1 MPNAFDPIT
10 AIQETT
16 VGKRLFIG
24 RATPGPQQRLLMQ
37 HFEVSSFGAAIFMF
51 VFAAQMEDRQESL
64 TDIAERYGIT
74 GTPYRTL
81 LNEYFTL
88 VKKKMIVPIPYRKNA
103 SPLCCAVEPF
113 LMKMLVQGDLGMEPF
128 DPADPFS
135 LLQAISD
142 LWEQREQN
150 EITPRYFSD
159 EAQIVFK
166 KMNAGNPLRELT
178 APFPF
183 AEQIM
188 FAVAAIDHIT
198 AHRNGV
204 DVREFAGTF
213 FGVLKERAAFL
224 RDVTQG
230 KIEIIKDG
238 LIILND
244 RGDDPFSRAP
254 EFTLSPKARMQL
266 FGAKKNGRKEKL
278 NIPGIFSLRPWRDK
292 GPELF
297 FDGSLAAELGT
308 VARALSRSGDGRR
321 LFSQR
326 LKERGMPTGFTALF
340 HGAPGTGKTA
350 SVHELARM
358 VKRDILQVEMA
369 VIRDKWVGESEKRT
383 RAIFTEYRTLA
394 GAMPAC
400 PILLLNEADA
410 LLTRRMDARTS
421 VETMH
426 NTMQNILLEELE
438 KFEGILVA
446 TTNLTSMLD
455 DAFSRRFLY
464 KLEFPKPTP
473 AIRARIWRSKLTELT
488 ETEALA
494 LAEHPLSGGE
504 IENVAR
510 RYIVDTLFSGKPD
523 PERLEALCTEET
535 SLKKGEKKKM
545 GF

>member
-1 MPNAFDPIT
+1 MPIAFDPME

-24 RATPGPQQRLLMQ
+24 RSHPGPQQRLLMKNY
-37 HFEVSSFGAAIFMF
+37 EISTIGAAIFMF

-64 TDIAERYGIT
+64 TDIAQRYKIT
-74 GTPYRTL
+74 GAPYRTL

-88 VKKKMIVPIPYRKNA
+88 MKKRMIVSIPYRKNT
-103 SPLCCAVEPF
+103 SPLCCMVQPF
-113 LMKMLVQGDLGMEPF
+113 LMKMLAQGDLGSDPF

-135 LLQAISD
+135 LIQAISD
-142 LWEQREQN
+142 LWEDRVEK

-159 EAQIVFK
+159 EAKILFK
-166 KMNAGNPLRELT
+166 KM
-178 APFPF
+178 APENRLHEMIEAFPF
-183 AEQIM
+183 TEQIM
-188 FAVAAIDHIT
+188 FVIAAIDHIT

-204 DVREFAGTF
+204 ELREFAANF
-213 FGVLKERAAFL
+213 FGSIKEQAAFL

-230 KIEIIKDG
+230 KNEMIKEG
-238 LIILND
+238 LIVIND
-244 RGDDPFSRAP
+244 RGDDPFSRSP
-254 EFTLSPKARMQL
+254 EFTIAPKARMQL
-266 FGAKKNGRKEKL
+266 FGANKNARKEKL
-278 NIPGIFSLRPWRDK
+278 NIPGIFAHRSWRNK
-292 GPELF
+292 GLELF

-321 LFSQR
+321 LFSRR

-358 VKRDILQVEMA
+358 VKRDILQVEMSA
-369 VIRDKWVGESEKRT
+369 IRDKWVGESEKRT

-394 GAMPAC
+394 GAMSAC

-421 VETMH
+421 VETMN

-455 DAFSRRFLY
+455 AAFSRRFLY

-488 ETEALA
+488 EAEAFA
-494 LAEHPLSGGE
+494 LAEYSLSGGE

-523 PERLEALCTEET
+523 LDRLESLCTEEA
-535 SLKKGEKKKM
+535 SLKGIGRKKV